1 MNGLES
7 PLFVLFDRESESWIY
22 LIIMVFY
29 IYIYMNLFIVY
40 DSRYTLYFVTAMN
53 YVYVYSRA
61 NCIVQVLQKSTY
73 HYIMVD
79 F

>member
-1 MNGLES
+1 
-7 PLFVLFDRESESWIY
+7 
-22 LIIMVFY
+22 
-29 IYIYMNLFIVY
+29 
-40 DSRYTLYFVTAMN
+40 MN